1 MDPNCFADVV
11 FKNGTVVENVAQ
23 LSCLPSTVLAVAN
36 AFLIFCGSTALF
48 IIAWTAIRMITS
60 GGDAKQIE
68 GFKKSINF
76 AIIGLIIVLA
86 SFAFVNLIGYATKT
100 SKCVT
105 NIQAILTGCI

>member
-1 MDPNCFADVV
+1 MDPCFITPLT
-11 FKNGTVVENVAQ
+11 NGTNITDVAS
-23 LSCLPSTVLAVAN
+23 LRCLPPTILAVAN
-36 AFLIFCGSTALF
+36 GFLIFCGSTALF

-76 AIIGLIIVLA
+76 AIVGLIVVLSA
-86 SFAFVNLIGYATKT
+86 FAIVNLIGYATKT
-100 SKCVT
+100 SKCLT